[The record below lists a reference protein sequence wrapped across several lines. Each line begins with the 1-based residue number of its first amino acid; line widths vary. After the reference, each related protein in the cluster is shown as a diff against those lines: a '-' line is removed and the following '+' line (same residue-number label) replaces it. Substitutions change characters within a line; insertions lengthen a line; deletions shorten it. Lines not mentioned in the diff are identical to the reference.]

1 MPGTHKYGKMGFM
14 KTTMDIPDA
23 IFRKAKATAAE
34 RGVPLREFVTE
45 AITEKLSASKNGKNS
60 KRPWMAGFGKLK
72 HLRKETARI
81 NRIIEEE
88 FEKIEPEDYL

>member
-1 MPGTHKYGKMGFM
+1 MGLM

-23 IFRKAKATAAE
+23 IFRKAKDTAAE
-34 RGVPLREFVTE
+34 RGVFLREFVTE
-45 AITEKLSASKNGKNS
+45 AISEKLNSLAKNGK
-60 KRPWMAGFGKLK
+60 KPWMAAFGKLK

-88 FEKIEPEDYL
+88 TERIDPEMWD